1 MSSTTASRLE
11 RPVETLT
18 PHQFKLLRRLANNR
32 IKTYCQPAGTDSDKR
47 RDEINLDFNAAL
59 RLCELGLMSD
69 ATDWPKYTDLVTRY
83 AGEGREIVVVV
94 LNKIGQLLF
103 QRTLHERWVN

>member
-1 MSSTTASRLE
+1 M
-11 RPVETLT
+11 ETLT
-18 PHQFKLLRRLANNR
+18 PHQFKLLRRLANNQV
-32 IKTYCQPAGTDSDKR
+32 KVYCQPVGIDSDKR
-47 RDEINLDFNAAL
+47 CDEITQDFNAVL

-69 ATDWPKYTDLVTRY
+69 ATDWPKYAELVTRY

-94 LNKIGQLLF
+94 LNRIGQLLF